1 MPNLTFLIIQ
11 LLKLNLS
18 TNEVKNYMRKSDR
31 EKRTGAEL
39 KCEEDKILNKI
50 CICMNAVLIKYSKHK
65 LKGTNDS
72 DSYCRI
78 INRDIEKM
86 KCIKCSSV
94 ILMRAIHI

>member
-1 MPNLTFLIIQ
+1 ML
-11 LLKLNLS
+11 
-18 TNEVKNYMRKSDR
+18 KSDSVER

-78 INRDIEKM
+78 INRDIKKM

-94 ILMRAIHI
+94 ILMRAIIFNF

>member
-1 MPNLTFLIIQ
+1 M
-11 LLKLNLS
+11 
-18 TNEVKNYMRKSDR
+18 
-31 EKRTGAEL
+31 

-65 LKGTNDS
+65 LKGTNDC

-94 ILMRAIHI
+94 ILMRVVGICNSNKKISIYKRTYLI